1 MKKLLSYALVA
12 TMILAL
18 PSLAFAKKTKVPAV
32 KGKVTAVTA
41 TTITVTPG
49 KKTGGEPATITVP
62 EGTPIT
68 EKDGSVAPALADL
81 VGKHVRV
88 KESAPGT
95 AKAII
100 VTKSK
105 KEKAKAA

>member
-12 TMILAL
+12 TMVLAL

-41 TTITVTPG
+41 TSITVTPG

-68 EKDGSVAPALADL
+68 EKDGSPAPALADS
-81 VGKHVRV
+81 
-88 KESAPGT
+88 SASGSRSR
-95 AKAII
+95 KALPAPP
-100 VTKSK
+100 SRSS
-105 KEKAKAA
+105 